1 MTKTHHVR
9 VKYLCGGIQ
18 PIPMS
23 WGKPLPDLG
32 AAMRKARDIAQQNKR
47 PVSIRVVESVSG
59 KIKSIIAGEG
69 TGIVTEKPGA
79 V

>member
-1 MTKTHHVR
+1 
-9 VKYLCGGIQ
+9 
-18 PIPMS
+18 
-23 WGKPLPDLG
+23 
-32 AAMRKARDIAQQNKR
+32 MRKARDITQQNER